1 MLPNAGP
8 EEAIL
13 DQRIREQ
20 LHTAV
25 VGDVLDSLGRYH
37 QFLPPAIRPLDPE
50 LVLVG
55 RAMPVLMADVFG
67 PQTKPFG
74 ALTAALDALQPG
86 DVYLARGGRNQCAGW
101 GEILTAVAQRNGA
114 TGAVID
120 GFHRDSRLVLKRG
133 FPIFS
138 RGAYGQDAG
147 TRSTVR
153 DFGVGIEVGL
163 VKIAPG
169 DLVIGDRDGVVIVP
183 AELENEV
190 LERSLEKVATESLVL
205 DDIEEGMTA
214 TEAFEQYGVL

>member
-1 MLPNAGP
+1 MPCSRATFTWLVEDGISAPAG
-8 EEAIL
+8 E
-13 DQRIREQ
+13 RF
-20 LHTAV
+20 
-25 VGDVLDSLGRYH
+25 S
-37 QFLPPAIRPLDPE
+37 
-50 LVLVG
+50 
-55 RAMPVLMADVFG
+55 
-67 PQTKPFG
+67 PQSPK
-74 ALTAALDALQPG
+74 
-86 DVYLARGGRNQCAGW
+86 
-101 GEILTAVAQRNGA
+101 RNGA